1 MPIEPVD
8 VETLAFRASDGT
20 ELEGDLLTPSDPVGA
35 AVVCHPHPL
44 YGGSRNDAVVA
55 ALTRTLVGAGFR
67 TLRFD
72 FRGTGGSSGAH
83 GFGTAE
89 QLDVIAAIDAA
100 IVPDKPFVLAGYSFG
115 ADVALSIDDARI
127 DRWVVAAPVLS
138 VFSEFAAAA
147 DPRPKLLLSAAHDQF
162 KPAADLLAEVA
173 EWPATDVVTVEA
185 ADHFFG
191 GRYQP
196 LEAAVSAALG

>member
-1 MPIEPVD
+1 M
-8 VETLAFRASDGT
+8 G
-20 ELEGDLLTPSDPVGA
+20 G

-44 YGGSRNDAVVA
+44 YGGSRRDLVVDSATRALVDAGWDV
-55 ALTRTLVGAGFR
+55 
-67 TLRFD
+67 LRFD
-72 FRGTGGSSGAH
+72 FRGGGSTGNH
-83 GFGTAE
+83 GGGIPE
-89 QLDVIAAIDAA
+89 QLDVRAAIDVVADDRPV
-100 IVPDKPFVLAGYSFG
+100 IVAGYSFG
-115 ADVALSIDDARI
+115 ADVALSVTDPRI
-127 DRWVVAAPVLS
+127 SRWVVAAPVLS